1 MQRIVLKAFERFDGD
16 FERFKISNLF
26 KLISDPKIAQTI
38 DTYNLNPKLQ
48 EQGLTS
54 RQLKILTPS
63 KMKEMF
69 SGQDS
74 KIKALATLKNTMDQQ
89 LVRAKSNRMP
99 FLEQL
104 WVSFL

>member
-1 MQRIVLKAFERFDGD
+1 M
-16 FERFKISNLF
+16 
-26 KLISDPKIAQTI
+26 KIAKTL
-38 DTYNLNPKLQ
+38 DTYNLNPKLK

-54 RQLKILTPS
+54 RQLKMLTPS

-74 KIKALATLKNTMDQQ
+74 KIKALATLRNTMDQE